1 MLSHALS
8 ELAGWFSQESSDK
21 FDELIRGFVF
31 LGLLKDRI
39 KVKLLCEGKL
49 TVRTNKKPK
58 H

>member
-8 ELAGWFSQESSDK
+8 ELAGWFSQESSDN

-49 TVRTNKKPK
+49 TGGN
-58 H
+58 